1 MGFVIGLT
9 LTACAVVVLGAIVGI
24 ILAKRVVLPRAAR
37 TVRVHA
43 VSADRVL
50 LDADAKTTHPGEF
63 GLWLDEGGA
72 HLRVGAVRSS
82 DALEGRV
89 EREVLSVSGSQ
100 PTAGVGRWTGHVFA
114 GPENVDASSREVVL
128 KVEGGAAPAWLF
140 EPVHGDGAV
149 WAVHVHGIRTSRI
162 TALRSVP
169 FAQEQGYTS
178 IVPSFRGDGEGPDTA
193 RGASMLGQ
201 TEWQDVEAALAY
213 AVDHG
218 ARAIILV
225 GWSMGGQ
232 IALQLTEH
240 SVYRDRVVGL
250 VLIAPATDWRRII
263 RAGAKNAKLPA
274 SVGRLAEWALQARL
288 PSRLVGLPA
297 PIDLDALD
305 WGASQR
311 VTKPCLVV
319 HSSGDQEV
327 PLLLTRRF
335 EEVNRGMVEI
345 AEFADAHH
353 AWEYN
358 LNANRFHS
366 VIDDWLSRT
375 VTRP

>member
-1 MGFVIGLT
+1 MGFLIGLT
-9 LTACAVVVLGAIVGI
+9 LAAGAVLVLGAALAI
-24 ILAKRVVLPRAAR
+24 ILAKRVVLPRAAK

-63 GLWLDEGGA
+63 GLWLDEVGA
-72 HLRVGAVRSS
+72 HLRVGAVRSNDS
-82 DALEGRV
+82 LEGRV
-89 EREVLSVSGSQ
+89 EREVFAVSGSE
-100 PTAGVGRWTGHVFA
+100 PTAGAGRWTGHVFA
-114 GPENVDASSREVVL
+114 GPEKVDASSREVVL

-140 EPVHGDGAV
+140 QPVHGDGAV
-149 WAVHVHGIRTSRI
+149 WAVHIHGIRTSRI

-169 FAQEQGYTS
+169 LSQEQGYTS

-201 TEWQDVEAALAY
+201 TEWRDVEAALAY

-218 ARAIILV
+218 AQSMVLV

-232 IALQLTEH
+232 IDLQLSEH
-240 SVYRDRVVGL
+240 SVYRDRIVGL
-250 VLIAPATDWRRII
+250 VLIAPATDWRSII
-263 RAGAKNAKLPA
+263 RAGAMRAKLPA
-274 SVGRLAEWALQARL
+274 SVGRLAEWALEARL
-288 PSRLVGLPA
+288 PSRIVGLPA

-311 VTKPCLVV
+311 VMKPCLVV

-327 PLLLTRRF
+327 PFLLTRRF
-335 EEVNRGMVEI
+335 GEVNRGMVEI

-358 LNANRFHS
+358 LNANRFHR
-366 VIDDWLSRT
+366 VIADWLGRT
-375 VTRP
+375 VARP

>member
-9 LTACAVVVLGAIVGI
+9 VAAGALLFLAASLAIV
-24 ILAKRVVLPRAAR
+24 LAKRVVLPQAAK
-37 TVRVHA
+37 TVRVHS
-43 VSADRVL
+43 VSADRVI
-50 LDADAKTTHPGEF
+50 LDADAKTTHSGEF
-63 GLWLDEGGA
+63 GLWLDEAGA
-72 HLRVGAVRSS
+72 HLRVGSVRSNN
-82 DALEGRV
+82 LMEHRV
-89 EREVLSVSGSQ
+89 EREVLSVSGSL

-114 GPENVDASSREVVL
+114 GPEAIDPSSRQVVL
-128 KVEGGAAPAWLF
+128 KVEGGTAPAWLF
-140 EPVHGDGAV
+140 EPAHGDGAV

-169 FAQEQGYTS
+169 LAQEHGYTS
-178 IVPSFRGDGEGPDTA
+178 IVPSFRGDGEGPDTP

-201 TEWQDVEAALAY
+201 AEWRDVEAALAY

-218 ARAIILV
+218 ARSIILF

-232 IALQLTEH
+232 IALQLSEH

-263 RAGAKNAKLPA
+263 GAGAKRAKLPA
-274 SVGRLAEWALQARL
+274 SVGRLAEWALKARL
-288 PSRLVGLPA
+288 PSRMVGLPS
-297 PIDLDALD
+297 PIDLDGLD
-305 WGASQR
+305 WGTSQR
-311 VTKPCLVV
+311 VTRPCLVI
-319 HSSGDQEV
+319 HSSADQDV
-327 PLLLTRRF
+327 PFLLTSRF
-335 EEVNRGMVEI
+335 EEVNRGFVEI

-358 LNANRFHS
+358 LNANRFHA
-366 VIDDWLSRT
+366 VIADWLGRT